1 MAEEGEEE
9 EGMMEVEGD
18 DGDVGVED
26 RTMRADSVP
35 TGAEPVNKSPGRSG
49 SCSGPTRAGIR
60 GFGRCQVLP
69 IQPVCPHCSS
79 ASTRVKLAPPDTE
92 TTSGLSLHIKT
103 RCCSAS
109 AGRYK

>member
-1 MAEEGEEE
+1 MAEKEEVE
-9 EGMMEVEGD
+9 VMEVEEDDGD
-18 DGDVGVED
+18 DGVEAGM
-26 RTMRADSVP
+26 MRAYSSP
-35 TGAEPVNKSPGRSG
+35 SGAEPVKTSPDRSG

-79 ASTRVKLAPPDTE
+79 ASTRVKLAPPDTA

-103 RCCSAS
+103 RRCSAS
-109 AGRYK
+109 AGRC